1 MTAYVI
7 VDIEVTDPEG
17 YEEYKKLSP
26 PAVAAYGGKFVTRG
40 GRTEVL
46 EGDWVPNRLVIL
58 QFDSMEKAKAW
69 LDSPEY
75 SKAKS
80 MRHRYARSNMVV
92 VEGV

>member
-7 VDIEVTDPEG
+7 VDIEVTNPEG

-26 PAVAAYGGKFVTRG
+26 PAVAAYGGVFVARG
-40 GRTEVL
+40 SRTEVL
-46 EGDWVPNRLVIL
+46 EGDWKPNRLVIL
-58 QFDSMEKAKAW
+58 QFDSVEKAKAW

-80 MRHRYARSNMVV
+80 MRHQYARTNMVV
-92 VEGV
+92 IEGA

>member
-1 MTAYVI
+1 MSAFVI

-26 PAVAAYGGKFVTRG
+26 PAVAAYGGKFVARG

-46 EGDWVPNRLVIL
+46 EGDWKPNRLVIL
-58 QFDSMEKAKAW
+58 QFESVEKSKAW

-80 MRHRYARSNMVV
+80 LRHQYARSNMVV